1 MKKSDLRK
9 YARLIV
15 RVGANV
21 QKGQPVVISS
31 SVDDAYFTQLVVEE
45 AYKAKAS
52 QVTVDWHCT
61 EVTKHTYKYAKTE
74 VLKISKLEY
83 RKIKISC

>member
-1 MKKSDLRK
+1 MRKSDLKK

-31 SVDDAYFTQLVVEE
+31 HVNDAYFTKLVVEE

-52 QVTVDWHCT
+52 FVTVDWHY
-61 EVTKHTYKYAKTE
+61 EELTKLNYKYASIET
-74 VLKISKLEY
+74 LKEM
-83 RKIKISC
+83 

>member
-31 SVDDAYFTQLVVEE
+31 HVNDAYFTQLVVEE

-52 QVTVDWHCT
+52 QVTVDWHCD
-61 EVTKHTYKYAKTE
+61 EITKLTYKYAKVE
-74 VLKISKLEY
+74 VLKDVPLELQ
-83 RKIKISC
+83 ID